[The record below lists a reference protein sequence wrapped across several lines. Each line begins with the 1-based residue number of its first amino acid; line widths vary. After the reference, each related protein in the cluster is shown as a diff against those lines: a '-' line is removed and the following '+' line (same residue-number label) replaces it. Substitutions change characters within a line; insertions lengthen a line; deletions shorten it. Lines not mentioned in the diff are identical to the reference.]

1 MPALSSV
8 RPYLAGLVIAL
19 AIAGSVLTVRGRGGQ
34 ETIIRFEAVPEG
46 QTVTVAV
53 GGAVV
58 RPGVY
63 TLPHGERVDAA
74 IAAAGGF
81 SEVACRSGRAQPC
94 ESARSNN

>member
-1 MPALSSV
+1 MPARSTLLQ
-8 RPYLAGLVIAL
+8 YLAGLLIAL
-19 AIAGSVLTVRGRGGQ
+19 TLVSVIFVARGRGQQ

-94 ESARSNN
+94 KGFRSNS